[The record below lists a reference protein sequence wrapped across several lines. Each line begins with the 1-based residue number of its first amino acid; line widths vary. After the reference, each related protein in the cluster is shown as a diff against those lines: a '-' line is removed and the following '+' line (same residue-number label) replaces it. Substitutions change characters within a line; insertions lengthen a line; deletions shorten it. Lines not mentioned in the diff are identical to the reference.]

1 MSQIKADWD
10 PRHVGGVLLN
20 NRSQNLL
27 ECSRSCLRDSE
38 HMAISIM
45 LAESPMGK

>member
-10 PRHVGGVLLN
+10 PRHVGGVLL

-38 HMAISIM
+38 HMAISM
-45 LAESPMGK
+45 LAEFPMGK